1 MNFYKTTRWKHKR
14 LRILKRDEYCCRQ
27 CKRYGKNRTATT
39 VHHIN
44 PLETHPELRLESWNL
59 ISLCSTCHDKMH
71 DRVSNKLTELGEQWR
86 VRAEM
91 ERGETR

>member
-14 LRILKRDEYCCRQ
+14 ARILKRDEYCCRQ

-44 PLETHPELRLESWNL
+44 PLETYPELRLESWNL

-71 DRVSNKLTELGEQWR
+71 DRINDSLTPLGMEWVER
-86 VRAEM
+86 VAPHL
-91 ERGETR
+91 

>member
-14 LRILKRDEYCCRQ
+14 IRILKRDEYCCHQ

-59 ISLCSTCHDKMH
+59 VSLCSKCHDKMH
-71 DRVSNKLTELGEQWR
+71 DRVNDSLTPLGMEWVAR
-86 VRAEM
+86 VSPHL
-91 ERGETR
+91 